1 VAKCTFEKYGPSGT
15 IEVVDGLC
23 VLALN
28 IMNEKIYILLW
39 FWFVSLA
46 ILSGLQLIW
55 RLATLASARLRE
67 SILRFDVFPL
77 TLILTAS

>member
-1 VAKCTFEKYGPSGT
+1 
-15 IEVVDGLC
+15 VVDGLC

-67 SILRFDVFPL
+67 SILR
-77 TLILTAS
+77 